1 MRWWVS
7 EQAARSHEALL
18 HWYDGAH
25 RVLPWRRNARSRV
38 RDAPEDR
45 VALSKTW
52 AALDLPQQKFAYR
65 VWVSEVTTP
74 HHTIPSTRPRAHSTL
89 IRLHASQLAGEHTP
103 GDRQVMCQQTRVET
117 VVQYYDKWMRKWP
130 TVQSL
135 AAASLEQVN
144 ELWAGLGYYR
154 RARFL
159 LQGAQHVVDQL
170 DGKFPSDVAT
180 LKKVRGS
187 RQEWLFG
194 TPRTVRV

>member
-1 MRWWVS
+1 
-7 EQAARSHEALL
+7 
-18 HWYDGAH
+18 
-25 RVLPWRRNARSRV
+25 
-38 RDAPEDR
+38 
-45 VALSKTW
+45 
-52 AALDLPQQKFAYR
+52 
-65 VWVSEVTTP
+65 
-74 HHTIPSTRPRAHSTL
+74 
-89 IRLHASQLAGEHTP
+89 
-103 GDRQVMCQQTRVET
+103 MCQQTRVET